1 MQFEESDLVLIRLR
15 PKRFSHVIYKKL
27 HARRGG
33 PFKILEKLKAN
44 AILVDLPTES
54 QFSLIFIMKDLTT
67 YHGSTSIYELEDPPS
82 TILQISPTPKI
93 IDSILTY

>member
-15 PKRFSHVIYKKL
+15 PKRFPHVIYRKL

-33 PFKILEKLKAN
+33 PFKILKKLKAN
-44 AILVDLPTES
+44 AILVDLPIES
-54 QFSLIFIMKDLTT
+54 QFSPIFIVKDLTT

-82 TILQISPTPKI
+82 TILQISSTPKI
-93 IDSILTY
+93 MDSILTY

>member
-33 PFKILEKLKAN
+33 PFKILKKLKAN
-44 AILVDLPTES
+44 AILVDLPT
-54 QFSLIFIMKDLTT
+54 
-67 YHGSTSIYELEDPPS
+67 
-82 TILQISPTPKI
+82 
-93 IDSILTY
+93 